1 MQFAKTA
8 LNHLMAARVGLEES
22 AEQTNLYLEER
33 ISASRQA
40 RYESRMGAP
49 KNWPDWR
56 GAHKCYVEEEV
67 RRRHPLSAAFTP
79 GEPSLRQGME
89 PNQYLYRIERIDR
102 MLQRFGATS
111 GASVGVADVT
121 AWISSRQSATP
132 AARATDPA
140 LHDLTDFFNQER
152 YDGRPTFVA
161 FAAEF
166 PGLERRSDWAE
177 HMCERCGLAHFFAD
191 TAVTLALFRYR
202 VREVLDQ
209 ATHAG
214 AAPFAVPTV
223 IDQEMADVYFTA
235 PRGTDWGHAV
245 GLAPARDCSHLAAE
259 IIHPRIDY
267 NADHWVA
274 VDTLTKPE
282 LSSSKKVASLR
293 QSHLDCIR
301 RMHRLATYG
310 TGCV

>member
-1 MQFAKTA
+1 
-8 LNHLMAARVGLEES
+8 
-22 AEQTNLYLEER
+22 
-33 ISASRQA
+33 
-40 RYESRMGAP
+40 MGAP
-49 KNWPDWR
+49 KNWPDWH
-56 GAHKCYVEEEV
+56 GAHTRYVQEEV
-67 RRRHPLSAAFTP
+67 RRHHPLSAAFTP

-102 MLQRFGATS
+102 MLRRFGATS
-111 GASVGVADVT
+111 GASVGVAEVR
-121 AWISSRQSATP
+121 AWISGRQSAAP
-132 AARATDPA
+132 AARANVPA
-140 LHDLTDFFNQER
+140 LHELTDFFNQER
-152 YDGRPTFVA
+152 NDGRPTFVA

-202 VREVLDQ
+202 VQEVLDQ
-209 ATHAG
+209 ATHAGAG

-223 IDQEMADVYFTA
+223 IDQEMANVYFTA

-245 GLAPARDCSHLAAE
+245 GLAPAADCSHLAAE
-259 IIHPRIDY
+259 FIHARIDY
-267 NADHWVA
+267 KADHWVA
-274 VDTLTKPE
+274 VDTLTKPG
-282 LSSSKKVASLR
+282 LSSFKVASLR

-301 RMHRLATYG
+301 RVHGLAAYG